1 MDGHDYEYLVAK
13 YLRGHGYTG
22 VKVTKGSGDFG
33 VDVTAHKAGHTYA
46 VQCKYYSSPVS
57 LGAIQEAVAGKALYN
72 CDCAM
77 VVTNS
82 TFTKAARELAKA
94 NNVILMENV
103 RSAGTASQFS
113 QLPKGV
119 KIVLLGAYL
128 FVGSAAFA
136 AAHNVNKEQ
145 PFWTAAYNVVMTSV
159 VVLFPLWI
167 GPAVRGI
174 KKLFRHALAEIKADR
189 VTPVT
194 APATTAPAQTEQL
207 KINAAEIQP
216 FCPLKFRIAKIPL
229 QVRWPNYPRLQPLQS
244 SVVVNAESTAPI
256 QFCVIFRSTDL
267 FVRLAITPMNGQ
279 KKPSCW
285 TQKGVTG
292 NRYVDGY

>member
-1 MDGHDYEYLVAK
+1 MEAVVMDGHDYEYLVAK

-216 FCPLKFRIAKIPL
+216 FLPVEVQDRKDTFASALAELPTLTTPAIQRSCKCGINCAYSVLRNL
-229 QVRWPNYPRLQPLQS
+229 QVYGLIRETSYNTYEWTEKALLLD
-244 SVVVNAESTAPI
+244 AEG
-256 QFCVIFRSTDL
+256 R
-267 FVRLAITPMNGQ
+267 NG
-279 KKPSCW
+279 
-285 TQKGVTG
+285 
-292 NRYVDGY
+292 